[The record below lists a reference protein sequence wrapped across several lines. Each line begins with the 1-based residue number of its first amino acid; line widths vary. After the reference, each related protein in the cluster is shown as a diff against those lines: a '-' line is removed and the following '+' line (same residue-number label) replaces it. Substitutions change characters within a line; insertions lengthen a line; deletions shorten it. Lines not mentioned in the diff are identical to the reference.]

1 MIGKLVKLRCWQFHV
16 LFIIFCAIWL
26 SYATELGMKLYWV
39 YPRQRFSEGENNSQF
54 ARLNS
59 TTKFDCFL
67 VLFRI
72 FIQRFMRWEFRAYSS
87 KKLLHFLREK
97 MSSLLLFIK
106 FVLTATT
113 NSWKWS
119 VQCQTWRHFIISQQW
134 DSSKVVL
141 HYFPFEQLF
150 VRDCGVVTRDASN
163 HPRRKYF
170 AETRHRVV
178 KKGKDRKNV
187 LSIVLFD

>member
-1 MIGKLVKLRCWQFHV
+1 MFSSSFSVSFDWVMRQSWGWNCIEFIHVNDSAKVKTTH
-16 LFIIFCAIWL
+16 
-26 SYATELGMKLYWV
+26 
-39 YPRQRFSEGENNSQF
+39 NSLDWIQ
-54 ARLNS
+54 RLNLIVFWYFS
-59 TTKFDCFL
+59 AYS
-67 VLFRI
+67 FR
-72 FIQRFMRWEFRAYSS
+72 RFMRWEFRAYSS

-119 VQCQTWRHFIISQQW
+119 VQCQTWWHFIISQQW